1 MPPRRTANQ
10 RCVAEEDELD
20 RRIEQIIDIR
30 LVVALERRLD
40 VVVDRLGEKMGALME
55 TRQEFDPRCGRVP
68 NSTANLEEIEY
79 DSNSEG
85 DATLFSEEDPP
96 DDAFFVAGGDGEVE
110 YDEDGNPFHSDRVS
124 KLSDNSF
131 TRQVKRRNQDL
142 PMRSFSFMPAYH
154 IEDISYDEA
163 DSVFDIYPEE
173 VIEFVFDDQ
182 GKPTF
187 VANKFVLKDIGEEDG
202 EGAHVRIYAN
212 HHQHGGL
219 VVKPQAFHLNIT
231 SSNLTEDVELAT
243 IWVYYGMAVADP

>member
-96 DDAFFVAGGDGEVE
+96 DDAFFVAGGDGEAE

-187 VANKFVLKDIGEEDG
+187 VANKFVLKDIGGDKLFHYCAQIGDILDEEIFNAKKDAWMLTVSIS
-202 EGAHVRIYAN
+202 EVIQLPKLVEVHVTRSR
-212 HHQHGGL
+212 
-219 VVKPQAFHLNIT
+219 K
-231 SSNLTEDVELAT
+231 
-243 IWVYYGMAVADP
+243 